1 MEQLKAC
8 YERYIAAA
16 EKVWKER
23 SAWDGALGIGASSK
37 DHPCHMDFYE
47 AVEGWVAR
55 FLEND
60 PAPETAEEAIAYVV
74 KTSEIYKGQFT
85 YWTMFAAQG
94 LMRPLVSLVS
104 PSFAAQM
111 RKWYDAHMPRRD
123 RLPVHKDLYKLLK
136 KRERG

>member
-8 YERYIAAA
+8 YTRYIGAA

-47 AVEGWVAR
+47 AVEGWVDR
-55 FLEND
+55 FLKND
-60 PAPETAEEAIAYVV
+60 PDPETAEVAIAYVV
-74 KTSEIYKGQFT
+74 QTSETYKGQFT
-85 YWTMFAAQG
+85 YWTMFAAHG
-94 LMRPLVSLVS
+94 LVRPLVSLVS
-104 PSFAAQM
+104 PGFAAQM
-111 RKWYDAHMPRRD
+111 RKWYDEHLPRPD

-136 KRERG
+136 KRERA